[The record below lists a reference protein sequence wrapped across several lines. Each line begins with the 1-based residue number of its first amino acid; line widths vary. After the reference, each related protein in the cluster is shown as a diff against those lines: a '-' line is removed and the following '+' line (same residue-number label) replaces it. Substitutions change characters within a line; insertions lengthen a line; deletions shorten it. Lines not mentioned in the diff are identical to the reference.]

1 MYALAETNSV
11 DLEMKGVECQIRIDA
26 SIQSMSWMSKFSLV
40 NLNESG
46 SSSAST
52 STTAAA
58 TSTSTTGSTN
68 LNGSIFSKAHMETEM
83 KFDKHLYYQV

>member
-40 NLNESG
+40 NLNES
-46 SSSAST
+46 SSSASS

-68 LNGSIFSKAHMETEM
+68 LNSSIFSKTHMETEM